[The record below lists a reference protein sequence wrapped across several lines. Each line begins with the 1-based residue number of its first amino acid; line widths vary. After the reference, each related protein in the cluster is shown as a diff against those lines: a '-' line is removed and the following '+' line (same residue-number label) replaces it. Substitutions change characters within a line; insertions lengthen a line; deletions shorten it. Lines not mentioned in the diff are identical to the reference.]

1 MISIPYHT
9 YIIFLIDILVYTFTF
24 FLIKVDIF
32 KLYSENDFLIIEYLF
47 FWDNMATKQR
57 LFLTETYNSF
67 YIYLK
72 YTIYQ
77 IQLTNINKNIKIK
90 SKFLYSTYLSST
102 QQYEN
107 VPFVLVSIIPN
118 NKNFTKKLLICAHF
132 DGHNLTSGGTAYD
145 DAIHVVS
152 MLGTIHAISK
162 NRDFNLD
169 TQVDFL
175 FDGAEEYGL
184 VGAYQYIEYLK
195 NNNMT
200 ETYDYLNLESMGG
213 SPPYLFVIKNNKG
226 NFRIQKALSKTTGSI
241 LFTMNF
247 IYESGI
253 VTSSTDHVVFNEQ
266 NWTGGVNVFL
276 GKGSVYHSKYDKIND
291 LFEGYGH
298 LNIAGNQLLNFVLNY
313 KAENDGENGNSV
325 GYGIAP
331 ICIALPSLFFYITNP
346 IIFIAAVILIII
358 KERNSMKEFFWD
370 LLKEFIIFIIIIGIF
385 IIVGLLVCGVN
396 SNV

>member
-1 MISIPYHT
+1 
-9 YIIFLIDILVYTFTF
+9 
-24 FLIKVDIF
+24 
-32 KLYSENDFLIIEYLF
+32 
-47 FWDNMATKQR
+47 
-57 LFLTETYNSF
+57 
-67 YIYLK
+67 
-72 YTIYQ
+72 
-77 IQLTNINKNIKIK
+77 
-90 SKFLYSTYLSST
+90 
-102 QQYEN
+102 
-107 VPFVLVSIIPN
+107 
-118 NKNFTKKLLICAHF
+118 
-132 DGHNLTSGGTAYD
+132 
-145 DAIHVVS
+145 
-152 MLGTIHAISK
+152 
-162 NRDFNLD
+162 
-169 TQVDFL
+169 
-175 FDGAEEYGL
+175 
-184 VGAYQYIEYLK
+184 
-195 NNNMT
+195 
-200 ETYDYLNLESMGG
+200 MGG

-276 GKGSVYHSKYDKIND
+276 GKGSVYHTKYDKIND
-291 LFEGYGH
+291 LFEGYVH

-313 KAENDGENGNSV
+313 KAENDGENGNYV

-331 ICIALPSLFFYITNP
+331 ICIVLPSLFFYITNP